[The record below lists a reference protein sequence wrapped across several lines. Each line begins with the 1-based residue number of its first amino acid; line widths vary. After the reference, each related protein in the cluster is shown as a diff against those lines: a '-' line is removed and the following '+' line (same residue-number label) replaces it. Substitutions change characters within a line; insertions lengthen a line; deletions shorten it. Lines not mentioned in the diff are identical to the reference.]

1 MGTTFCEE
9 AKGDRIAEFVSTLK
23 KKTDILTTFDT

>member
-23 KKTDILTTFDT
+23 KIRIF